1 MPITQPSHPNPG
13 TNPPT
18 QPEPSQPIP
27 DPQPSLNPPN
37 PTPSHGRTAPL
48 KWRIE
53 NPSGRN
59 GVTSKETISAPAAS
73 TQGPSRGKQ
82 NHFGEGGSAP
92 LPRRITG
99 PSRGGAESLRGGGD
113 QRPCRV
119 DSGPLQG
126 GTEVNCEGPP
136 GSGSCYKIKM
146 TSDQN
151 PTIIT
156 RSNDKQNY

>member
-27 DPQPSLNPPN
+27 DPQPSSNPLS

-73 TQGPSRGKQ
+73 TPGPSRGKQ

-99 PSRGGAESLRGGGD
+99 PSRGGRSHFGEGGISAPAASTQGPSKGE
-113 QRPCRV
+113 QRSIARAPRV
-119 DSGPLQG
+119 AAPVTKS
-126 GTEVNCEGPP
+126 
-136 GSGSCYKIKM
+136 K
-146 TSDQN
+146 
-151 PTIIT
+151 
-156 RSNDKQNY
+156 